1 MVTDSEITYNA
12 EGEAT
17 CFSGPDAVEV
27 YRAAVLSSALG
38 LLRAGITP
46 TRGLTATKALAM
58 CHRYTGRRYKRTEV
72 EQARADLRVWIE
84 TMKSALP
91 HSVVDR

>member
-1 MVTDSEITYNA
+1 MTDSEITYDKAGN
-12 EGEAT
+12 AT

-27 YRAAVLSSALG
+27 FRAATLSSALG
-38 LLRAGITP
+38 LLRAGIVP
-46 TRGLTATKALAM
+46 RRGLTLTKALAM

-72 EQARADLRVWIE
+72 EQAQADLRVWIE